1 MVKDVSSKQRN
12 QKKKWVEEVVKR
24 YNGMSRKA
32 VNALDYSI
40 KDAASGPAKD
50 IEIMKTND
58 IIHYYVDEARLVL
71 RLEQMMST

>member
-1 MVKDVSSKQRN
+1 M
-12 QKKKWVEEVVKR
+12 
-24 YNGMSRKA
+24 
-32 VNALDYSI
+32 NALDNSI

-71 RLEQMMST
+71 RLEQMMSM